1 MKGQALVRLVQ
12 EEVQEVVTGRGLK
25 LLDKVYLLLILDI
38 RVLMRVSYKTVKI
51 ICLLNVSPKITM

>member
-12 EEVQEVVTGRGLK
+12 EEVQEVVTRRGLK

-38 RVLMRVSYKTVKI
+38 RV
-51 ICLLNVSPKITM
+51 

>member
-1 MKGQALVRLVQ
+1 MKEQAPVRLVQ
-12 EEVQEVVTGRGLK
+12 EEVQEMVTRRGLK